1 MVYSG
6 LMDDFN
12 LEKLAKEIVV
22 ERFRGIA
29 DAPAGA
35 GLVAR
40 QIVSKAVNGTAAR
53 QSPRDSVV
61 ATCRGLMSGMLLLE
75 KDLPRTAV
83 AILSQ
88 MTLVAEATH
97 QDPAEL
103 MTWAIEGIAPV
114 AKLAGRD
121 VCESCE
127 AAIEAAFMGAGQVFA
142 STCDAAGA

>member
-1 MVYSG
+1 
-6 LMDDFN
+6 MDDFN
-12 LEKLAKEIVV
+12 LETLAKEIVV
-22 ERFRGIA
+22 ERFRDVA

-40 QIVSKAVNGTAAR
+40 QIVTKAVSGTRAR

-61 ATCRGLMSGMLLLE
+61 AACRGLMSGMLLLE

-83 AILSQ
+83 AILGQ
-88 MTLVAEATH
+88 MGAVAEAAD

-114 AKLAGRD
+114 AKLAGGDARD
-121 VCESCE
+121 AVET
-127 AAIEAAFMGAGQVFA
+127 AIESAFMGAGRVFA
-142 STCDAAGA
+142 AACGTAGA